1 MMLRRNDSTMNMN
14 ICAESRSEGLD
25 SITKD
30 AIKWNVNKLE
40 KIQFQVLLD
49 SEYFAEN
56 ILEKVSL
63 YVSEQ
68 KISNPVLVKALS
80 KRHSWTIFA
89 ASDERRMWTRFQR
102 CQTLYVLYQ
111 KLESMFRKLWFT
123 ASPTVYSPFICFPEA
138 LCKNL
143 CVEIKLSPCQKNSPK
158 FNSKN

>member
-1 MMLRRNDSTMNMN
+1 MLRRNDSTMNMN

-102 CQTLYVLYQ
+102 CQTQ
-111 KLESMFRKLWFT
+111 GFELWRYIHAFMYFT
-123 ASPTVYSPFICFPEA
+123 
-138 LCKNL
+138 
-143 CVEIKLSPCQKNSPK
+143 KNSNQCFVSFDLQLRRQFTVPLYAFPK
-158 FNSKN
+158 LYARTCASK